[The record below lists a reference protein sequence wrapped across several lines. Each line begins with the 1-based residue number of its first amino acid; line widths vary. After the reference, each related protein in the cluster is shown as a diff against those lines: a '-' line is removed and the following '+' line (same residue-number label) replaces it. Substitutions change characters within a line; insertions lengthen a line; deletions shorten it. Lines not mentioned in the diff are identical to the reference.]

1 MKTLVKCFALID
13 KKILYFINTN
23 IKCRFLDKIMP
34 LITEL
39 GGAIFTTGFV
49 LMLISFGKSK
59 LRLIGLEALI
69 GLSASQLIVQILKK
83 SLSRER
89 PYNILNNIN
98 TFNIKLKDYSFPS
111 GHTTASF
118 SIAVSLS
125 INLPYLSVILIAT
138 AFTVG
143 ISRIYL
149 GVHYPSDVLVGIFL
163 GSITPIAIHPYF
175 LSFIA

>member
-1 MKTLVKCFALID
+1 MKILVRCFSFVD
-13 KKILYFINTN
+13 KKILYFINRN
-23 IKCRFLDKIMP
+23 IKCKFLDKIMP

-49 LMLISFGKSK
+49 LMLISFGKNK
-59 LRLIGLEALI
+59 LRLIGIEALI
-69 GLSASQLIVQILKK
+69 SLSTSQLIVQILKK

-89 PYNILNNIN
+89 PYNILKNIN

-118 SIAVSLS
+118 SIAMSLA
-125 INLPYLSVILIAT
+125 INLPYLSYILLALAGI
-138 AFTVG
+138 VG
-143 ISRIYL
+143 ISRVYL

-175 LSFIA
+175 LNFIA